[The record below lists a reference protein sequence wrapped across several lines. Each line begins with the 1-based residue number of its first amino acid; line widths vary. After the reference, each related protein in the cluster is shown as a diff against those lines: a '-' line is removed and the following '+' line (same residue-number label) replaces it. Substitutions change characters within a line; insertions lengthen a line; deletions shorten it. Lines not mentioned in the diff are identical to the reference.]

1 MGELTHLKQDPR
13 VCILES
19 PQDLVA
25 VFTPWGR
32 RTLPVLGGID
42 IRLAHW
48 LPGKLAEG
56 YGPHHLFGKLSWWRR
71 SDPKIRAN
79 TSWSRSQVCRE
90 LCKVSLGEAG
100 PGGAG
105 EVWAR
110 EQPSWVAWW
119 YTPPLYNLCNP
130 LQFWSAPVP
139 QYPWGQVYRK
149 ALQSDTTNTIQITT
163 AKKHDK

>member
-1 MGELTHLKQDPR
+1 MLFYLISLGYIPQACKACTHSVSGLKREPRVSNRDISGLMKELIHLKQ
-13 VCILES
+13 S
-19 PQDLVA
+19 PEVTTQHIWWIRSRTWKQPSPPGGRGKLSVM
-25 VFTPWGR
+25 WG
-32 RTLPVLGGID
+32 TD

-105 EVWAR
+105 EV
-110 EQPSWVAWW
+110 
-119 YTPPLYNLCNP
+119 
-130 LQFWSAPVP
+130 
-139 QYPWGQVYRK
+139 
-149 ALQSDTTNTIQITT
+149 
-163 AKKHDK
+163 